1 MQDPAVDTEK
11 DDEDSVS
18 ERVHKVEV
26 DEQRIVEV
34 VRMEVR
40 GRCRGEEDLLPRR
53 GMIMRMCMVRR
64 VIGRGGVGREQ
75 LPEFV
80 IGMGFCTRLV
90 LVPQEAK
97 ARYRQGGKED
107 PE

>member
-1 MQDPAVDTEK
+1 MQDPAVYIEN

-18 ERVHKVEV
+18 ERVDKVEV
-26 DEQRIVEV
+26 DEQSIVEV

-40 GRCRGEEDLLPRR
+40 GRCRREEDLLPRR
-53 GMIMRMCMVRR
+53 GMIMKMCMVRR
-64 VIGRGGVGREQ
+64 VIGGVGREQ
-75 LPEFV
+75 LPEFL
-80 IGMGFCTRLV
+80 IGMSFCTRLV

-97 ARYRQGGKED
+97 ARHRQGSKED